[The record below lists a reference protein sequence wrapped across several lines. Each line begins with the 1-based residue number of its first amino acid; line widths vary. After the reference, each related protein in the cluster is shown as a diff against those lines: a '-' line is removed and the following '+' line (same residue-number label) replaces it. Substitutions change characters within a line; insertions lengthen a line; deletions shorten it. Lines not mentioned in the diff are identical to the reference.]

1 MYDLLTGPGLW
12 LSIGICLTGL
22 LIRGILYVRG
32 LNWQLDRVA
41 YSAHPK
47 AGIKGALRSIGF
59 WLLPFGSRSWRT
71 QPFMTVLFF
80 TFHIGA
86 VCIPLFLEAHT
97 MILREKLGVS
107 FFPLNRTLADIMTWG
122 VIISGIFLALRRM
135 VLPEVRI
142 LTSYY
147 DYLILAVSVAPFITG
162 LICRYGMGNYS
173 IFLIIHIILGELL
186 LIMIPFTK
194 LSHILLFFLS
204 RAQLGMDFGIK
215 RGGMKGKGM
224 AW

>member
-1 MYDLLTGPGLW
+1 
-12 LSIGICLTGL
+12 
-22 LIRGILYVRG
+22 
-32 LNWQLDRVA
+32 
-41 YSAHPK
+41 
-47 AGIKGALRSIGF
+47 
-59 WLLPFGSRSWRT
+59 
-71 QPFMTVLFF
+71 
-80 TFHIGA
+80 
-86 VCIPLFLEAHT
+86 

-107 FFPLNRTLADIMTWG
+107 FFSLNRTLADIMTWG

-135 VLPEVRI
+135 ILPEVRI

-162 LICRYGMGNYS
+162 LICRYEIGSYS
-173 IFLIIHIILGELL
+173 FFLIVHIILGEIL
-186 LIMIPFTK
+186 LISIPFTK

-204 RAQLGMDFGIK
+204 RAQIGMDFGIK